1 MVDAITCSIERLTT
15 RGSTQEV
22 LLTLAI
28 PQEHA
33 AKVAGF
39 LTRIGEQIGVAFA
52 TINNSTPSGQAP
64 ATSETERKE
73 LPPSGGNRLA
83 RYLHTSGYFRNP
95 KLWVA
100 LDEAK
105 IYTQATHKK
114 WVEQEKCY
122 FAHDKGA
129 LTHLPCAGDV
139 CAHHVTSAALP
150 AAGKGENPRKPPHWY
165 TLPACFNHH
174 TYVHNKDCSR
184 AEKEAHV
191 VAAVAMMAGQ
201 AKSAM
206 KAAIGIPSL
215 SNLTLDQLHNFEG
228 SIGLPL
234 FNSHVMRS
242 DGATA

>member
-1 MVDAITCSIERLTT
+1 MVNAITCSIERLTT

-52 TINNSTPSGQAP
+52 TINNSTPPGQAP
-64 ATSETERKE
+64 ATSETESKE
-73 LPPSGGNRLA
+73 SPPSGGNQLA

-95 KLWVA
+95 KLWAA

-114 WVEQEKCY
+114 WVEQEPCWFLRNGDGKCQ
-122 FAHDKGA
+122 GE
-129 LTHLPCAGDV
+129 V

-191 VAAVAMMAGQ
+191 VGAVAMMAGQ
-201 AKSAM
+201 AKNAM
-206 KAAIGIPSL
+206 KAVISIQSL
-215 SNLTLDQLHNFEG
+215 SVLTLDQLHTFEQ
-228 SIGLPL
+228 SVGLPL
-234 FNSHVMRS
+234 FNSHALPGT
-242 DGATA
+242 GATA